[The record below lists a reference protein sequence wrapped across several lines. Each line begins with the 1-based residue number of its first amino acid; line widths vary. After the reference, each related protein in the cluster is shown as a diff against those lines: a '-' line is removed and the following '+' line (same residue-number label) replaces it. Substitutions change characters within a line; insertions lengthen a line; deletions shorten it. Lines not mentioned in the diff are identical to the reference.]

1 LCSRERVL
9 IFQAES
15 AAHCLSNSSAKD
27 SRDKFTERTGTI
39 MEGSHVPLH
48 KWLEYARGKVLP
60 IHGNNLRATAPF
72 PSQHR
77 RCVSPRQPCA
87 PVALHG

>member
-1 LCSRERVL
+1 VL

-15 AAHCLSNSSAKD
+15 AAYCLGNSSAKD

-39 MEGSHVPLH
+39 MERSHVPLH
-48 KWLEYARGKVLP
+48 KWLKHAHGKVLP
-60 IHGNNLRATAPF
+60 IHSNAFEGYGSILKPACA
-72 PSQHR
+72 
-77 RCVSPRQPCA
+77 SPRQPCA